1 MTQLSLNIEE
11 DWFSVDLETK
21 LNKKIDILQ
30 SLVYQQLDLI
40 NKLSEEINTLKC
52 EVISIK
58 TMEPHEKMLESLSEE
73 IKILKGELHSTQNK
87 SASQNDHTH
96 QLLEEL
102 KILKQRELNLM
113 LRERIP
119 TPFVSANQLLSLPNP
134 FLMNT
139 LRFHKRN
146 KDTDTNTDTVL

>member
-58 TMEPHEKMLESLSEE
+58 SLSEE
-73 IKILKGELHSTQNK
+73 IKILKGELHSTQHK

-146 KDTDTNTDTVL
+146 KDTNTDTVL